1 MTLVAQLKK
10 RRGALSLDVSLRVES
25 TLLFV
30 GPNGAGKT
38 TSLLMLLG
46 IVRPDEGTIRLG
58 ETTLFDGARIDEP
71 PEQRGMGYV
80 PQDAALFPHL
90 TALENVAFGPRA
102 LGTSS
107 DEARKRAKQ
116 LMEELGIGSLERKLA
131 TRLSGGERQ
140 KVALARALATK
151 PRALLLDEPLAAL
164 DAEARRSARTF
175 LRERLTAF
183 AGPSIV
189 VLHDRKDVEA
199 LRAPVAVID
208 AGRIVQQ
215 GLFEEIREDPRTAY
229 ARNFTQAET

>member
-1 MTLVAQLKK
+1 MTLVARLKK
-10 RRGALSLDVSLRVES
+10 RRGELTLDISLQTER
-25 TLLFV
+25 TLLLI
-30 GPNGAGKT
+30 GPNGGGKT
-38 TSLLMLLG
+38 SLLLMLLG
-46 IVRPDEGTIRLG
+46 ILRPDEGTVRLG
-58 ETTLFDGARIDEP
+58 ETTLFDGARIDQP
-71 PEQRGMGYV
+71 PERRAIGYV
-80 PQDAALFPHL
+80 PQDEALFPHL

-107 DEARKRAKQ
+107 AEARKTAIQ
-116 LMEELGIGSLERKLA
+116 LMEELGIGSLEGRLA

-140 KVALARALATK
+140 KVALARALATR
-151 PRALLLDEPLAAL
+151 PRALLLDEPLTAL

-175 LRERLTAF
+175 LFERLTAF

-199 LRAPVAVID
+199 LQAPVAVID

-215 GLFEEIREDPRTAY
+215 GLLQEIREDPKTAY